1 VPSRTSPTS
10 TTRSTRII
18 PQLAEEDFEL
28 DEKNR
33 SGVLTEAGNEKI
45 EQLLQDSGL
54 MQEGSLYD
62 VENVALVHHVNQAL
76 RAHKLFQRDRDY
88 IVKDDEVI
96 IIDEFTGR
104 MMPGRRYSEGQH
116 QALEA
121 KEHVRIQPENQTLAS
136 ITFQNYFR
144 LYDKLAGMTGTAA
157 TEAEEFMDIYKLD
170 VVEIPT
176 NVPVQRLDEDDEV
189 YRTVREKFAAIVEAI
204 KDAQQ
209 RGQPVLVGTTSIEKS
224 EMLAAFLKEQGIP
237 HNVLNARYH
246 EQEAQIIAQAGVPG
260 AVTIATNMAGRGT
273 DIQLGGNAEM
283 RIATE
288 LADVPEG
295 KKRDAAIRRSTTRSP
310 RRRNRRWMP
319 AACS

>member
-1 VPSRTSPTS
+1 
-10 TTRSTRII
+10 
-18 PQLAEEDFEL
+18 
-28 DEKNR
+28 
-33 SGVLTEAGNEKI
+33 
-45 EQLLQDSGL
+45 
-54 MQEGSLYD
+54 
-62 VENVALVHHVNQAL
+62 
-76 RAHKLFQRDRDY
+76 
-88 IVKDDEVI
+88 
-96 IIDEFTGR
+96 
-104 MMPGRRYSEGQH
+104 
-116 QALEA
+116 
-121 KEHVRIQPENQTLAS
+121 VRIQPENQTLAS

-224 EMLAAFLKEQGIP
+224 EMLAALLKEQGIP

-288 LADVPEG
+288 LTMCPRARSAMLPS
-295 KKRDAAIRRSTTRSP
+295 RRFTTRSP
-310 RRRNRRWMP
+310 RRRNRRWMQ

>member
-1 VPSRTSPTS
+1 
-10 TTRSTRII
+10 
-18 PQLAEEDFEL
+18 
-28 DEKNR
+28 
-33 SGVLTEAGNEKI
+33 
-45 EQLLQDSGL
+45 

-88 IVKDDEVI
+88 IVKDNEVI

-104 MMPGRRYSEGQH
+104 MMPGRRFSEGLH

-121 KEHVRIQPENQTLAS
+121 KEARAHPAENQTLAS

-157 TEAEEFMDIYKLD
+157 TEADEFMDIYKLD

-176 NVPVQRLDEDDEV
+176 NVPVQRIDEDDEV
-189 YRTVREKFAAIVEAI
+189 YRTVREKFAAIVEEI

-224 EMLAAFLKEQGIP
+224 EMLAAFLKERAFRTRCSTP
-237 HNVLNARYH
+237 ATTSRKRRSSPRPACRARSPLPPTWP
-246 EQEAQIIAQAGVPG
+246 AAAPTSSL
-260 AVTIATNMAGRGT
+260 AATPKCASPPNSP
-273 DIQLGGNAEM
+273 
-283 RIATE
+283 
-288 LADVPEG
+288 DVPEG
-295 KKRDAAIRRSTTRSP
+295 KKRDAAIQKITTRSP
-310 RRRNRRWMP
+310 RRRNRRLMP

>member
-1 VPSRTSPTS
+1 
-10 TTRSTRII
+10 
-18 PQLAEEDFEL
+18 
-28 DEKNR
+28 
-33 SGVLTEAGNEKI
+33 
-45 EQLLQDSGL
+45 
-54 MQEGSLYD
+54 
-62 VENVALVHHVNQAL
+62 
-76 RAHKLFQRDRDY
+76 
-88 IVKDDEVI
+88 
-96 IIDEFTGR
+96 
-104 MMPGRRYSEGQH
+104 
-116 QALEA
+116 
-121 KEHVRIQPENQTLAS
+121 
-136 ITFQNYFR
+136 
-144 LYDKLAGMTGTAA
+144 
-157 TEAEEFMDIYKLD
+157 

-288 LADVPEG
+288 LTDVPEG
-295 KKRDAAIRRSTTRSP
+295 KKRDAAIQKITTRSP
-310 RRRNRRWMP
+310 RRRNRRLMP